1 MIRRYLCAGALISA
15 ILLGC
20 IAAAAAY
27 EMSEP
32 FYTLTEDYVS
42 PHIAWAKPYASG
54 KIRAL
59 FVVPRGT
66 AREVIEVAERLDLDY
81 DYVMTLSDTELG
93 WTSSSSHYALA
104 EGISREDMIAELRE
118 KLAGDY
124 DVIITG
130 HINWN
135 MFPLDLLYTM
145 MEKVH
150 NGTGLVHSYSAIGRN
165 DIMNRVFAKPEV
177 EAPFVTAGVP
187 WQALPVWGEL
197 GIDSVV
203 ETRQFHDGRMVL
215 LNHGPNKPRFLFL
228 TPTPAA
234 DDTSYRELHYEYYQ
248 SLALKAILWAA
259 RREPPVTIE
268 EIGVGGETIAR
279 AELPR
284 TALTATLSGATGG
297 LTALL
302 RVQDEDKRLFA
313 EEQKPVS
320 GSEVSFAL
328 PTVPAGNYFADLSLR
343 SEHGVEN
350 WGSAAFAV
358 TSTPGIASLTLD
370 NPQAMPGEVVTAA
383 VGISGRVAGGSELEL
398 TATDNLGRV
407 IARKFQA
414 LGAGQTEASVPFR
427 VSNPLALSADV
438 TVRLMAGGAEVDHE
452 TAWLYTPINRTRGSF
467 VHAVWS
473 ADANGNEFTRRLMLR
488 QMQAMGV
495 QMFTNSSINPERNA
509 WSARNN
515 FDTIPYS
522 TRYSYSDSDLVR
534 KPCLT
539 DPAFLETHLEK
550 LRTDAEGLGPYR
562 PRAYTLGDEC
572 FLARG
577 QVDVCFSE
585 SCVADLREWLR
596 GEYDSIADLNASWG
610 TNYASF
616 EEAEP
621 ITQADAR
628 EADQPARWVDHRRHM
643 EFVYARMMGRA
654 REAIREADPD
664 AEVGFDGPFDTS
676 SFSGNDWWQLM
687 QNFDMCTLYWRPEE
701 WEPVRSF
708 ADDDDLLGVWYGG
721 YFEHRN
727 EDAERL
733 WPWRAILNGYNSVW
747 WYAVYHGL
755 STCPMDAVTPSMTVY
770 DPFRWASEEIAELQ
784 AGSANAL
791 MAAERL
797 NDGIAVHYSQPSL
810 HVSSWDPTW
819 GRLDRIWVQTYRL
832 LEDMGLQY
840 DCYAYAQLEERG
852 IDPEQYPV
860 FLMPASRAVS
870 PAEAQAI
877 RDYVNAGGTVIAD
890 VAPGTHDQ
898 HGKPVSPGMLDDLF
912 GITRAEGEPQLTGQ
926 TGEVTALLR
935 HRIELPDLDVDP
947 QVQANGA
954 TALGE
959 AGGAPIVL
967 VNEVGQGRAI
977 LLNYGFPAADRAR
990 LEPAALAHWEVLRAL
1005 MAMADVTPPVSVTAD
1020 DEPLRALEM
1029 VRYAD
1034 GPAQYVGFLK
1044 WRTGQEE
1051 PARAATVDAREA
1063 MHTWDMRTGE
1073 YLGNVREWQS
1083 EFVPSRGMLFG
1094 RLPYM
1099 VNGVSVAI
1107 TRGTQEANEREQQ
1120 LIVAAS
1126 IKIDADTDAP
1136 GRQWVN
1142 VRVTGP
1148 DGVERKHYAR
1158 NVSVT
1163 GGVATTYVPMAL
1175 NDAPG
1180 KWTIEARDAISGQ
1193 TGRAS
1198 FDAG

>member
-1 MIRRYLCAGALISA
+1 MIRRYLCAGALTSA

-20 IAAAAAY
+20 LASAAAY

-32 FYTLTEDYVS
+32 FHTLTEDYVS
-42 PHIAWAKPYASG
+42 PHIPWAKPYASG

-66 AREVIEVAERLDLDY
+66 AREIIEVAERLDLDY

-93 WTSSSSHYALA
+93 WTSTSSHYALA
-104 EGISREDMIAELRE
+104 EGVSRENMIAELRE

-130 HINWN
+130 HINWD
-135 MFPLDLLYTM
+135 MLPLDLLYTM

-150 NGTGLVHSYSAIGRN
+150 DGTGLVHSYSAIGRN
-165 DIMNRVFAKPEV
+165 DIMNRVFAKPKV
-177 EAPFVTAGVP
+177 NAPFVTAGVP

-203 ETRQFHDGRMVL
+203 ETRGFHDGRMVL
-215 LNHGPNKPRFLFL
+215 LNHGPEKPRFLFL

-259 RREPPVTIE
+259 RREPPVTIDA
-268 EIGVGGETIAR
+268 IGVGGETIAR
-279 AELPR
+279 ADLPR
-284 TALTATLSGATGG
+284 TALTATLSGSTTR

-302 RVQDEDKRLFA
+302 RVQDDDKRLFA
-313 EEQKPVS
+313 EEQKPVD
-320 GSEVSFAL
+320 GSELSFAM
-328 PTVPAGNYFADLSLR
+328 PTVPAGKYFADLSLR
-343 SEHGVEN
+343 SQHGVVT
-350 WGSAAFAV
+350 WGSVAFTV
-358 TSTPGIASLTLD
+358 TSTPGIASLSLD
-370 NPQAMPGEVVTAA
+370 NPQAMPGEVVTAT

-438 TVRLMAGGAEVDHE
+438 TVRLMAGGAELDHE

-467 VHAVWS
+467 AHAVWS

-488 QMQAMGV
+488 QMRAMGV
-495 QMFTNSSINPERNA
+495 QMFTNSSVDAERNA

-522 TRYSYSDSDLVR
+522 TRYSYSDNDLVR

-539 DPAFLETHLEK
+539 NPEFLSEHLEK
-550 LRTDAEGLGPYR
+550 LRTDAEGLAPYR

-610 TNYASF
+610 TDYASF
-616 EEAEP
+616 DEAEP

-628 EADQPARWVDHRRHM
+628 EADQPARWIDHRRHM

-701 WEPVRSF
+701 WEAVRSF

-755 STCPMDAVTPSMTVY
+755 STCPMDAVTPSMTIY
-770 DPFRWASEEIAELQ
+770 DAFRWASEEIAELQ

-797 NDGIAVHYSQPSL
+797 TDGIAVHYSQPSL

-819 GRLDRIWVQTYRL
+819 GRLDRIWVQTYQL

-840 DCYAYAQLEERG
+840 DCYAYAQLEEQG
-852 IDPEQYPV
+852 IDPEQYPIL
-860 FLMPASRAVS
+860 LMPASRAVS
-870 PAEAQAI
+870 PAEVQAI

-898 HGKPVSPGMLDDLF
+898 HGKPMSPGLLDDLF
-912 GITRAEGEPQLTGQ
+912 GITRVEGEPQLTGQ
-926 TGEVTALLR
+926 TGEITALLR

-954 TALGE
+954 SALGQ
-959 AGGAPIVL
+959 AGDVPIVL

-990 LEPAALAHWEVLRAL
+990 LDPEALAHWEVLRAL
-1005 MAMADVTPPVSVTAD
+1005 MAMANVTPAVSVTAD
-1020 DEPLRALEM
+1020 DEPLRALEI

-1044 WRTGQEE
+1044 WRADPGE
-1051 PARAATVDAREA
+1051 PALTATVDVREA

-1083 EFVPSRGMLFG
+1083 EFVPSRGKLFG

-1126 IKIDADTDAP
+1126 IKIDADTNAP
-1136 GRQWVN
+1136 ARQWVN
-1142 VRVTGP
+1142 VRVLGP

-1175 NDAPG
+1175 NDAAG
-1180 KWTIEARDAISGQ
+1180 TWTIEARDAISGK
-1193 TGRAS
+1193 TGRAN
-1198 FDAG
+1198 FEVG